1 MGASGSCRI
10 CARPDIAA
18 IDQRLLSGGSVKA
31 MSRDFGLPRSTIQ
44 VHWDRCRKKGRVF
57 GVDPKPPESAEPGGG
72 AIEASDAPR
81 PEVLRIPRSDPV
93 DDDSSIARTLQ
104 ELRAVHGVALKEYS
118 AAHKGNDSRLI
129 ALLLPQLRA
138 NIELREKLIAKT
150 SARQS
155 PAERLLENPEFAV
168 ASRILFQA
176 LDDYPE
182 AKQAVSAALE
192 RFLNG
197 NLSRLHE

>member
-18 IDQRLLSGGSVKA
+18 IDQRLLSGGSVKG

-44 VHWDRCRKKGRVF
+44 VHWDRCRKKGRTL
-57 GVDPKPPESAEPGGG
+57 GADPKPERPSASAEPGVGSTDV
-72 AIEASDAPR
+72 SDAPR

-93 DDDSSIARTLQ
+93 DDDSSVARTLQ

-197 NLSRLHE
+197 DLP